1 MKEENTPIMSLPR
14 DQFIYHILV
23 CVCRGGEAVRL
34 NLLKIQARVNVCA
47 FEARAGAALDYSA

>member
-1 MKEENTPIMSLPR
+1 MSLPR

-23 CVCRGGEAVRL
+23 CVCRGGGAVRL